1 MSDHQ
6 NQTSGN
12 AGGID
17 PDTLSLDQLSQ
28 LKAQEENKL
37 TAVSQHYGQ
46 LRAAAARYNASKQAI
61 VTLKKTNESS
71 EEREIMVPL
80 TASLYVPGKMKPE
93 ANKRVMIELG
103 TGFYA
108 EKSMDDAMAFID
120 RKIALIQQN
129 SDSVMKVIQG
139 TKKNVDNITATMQGK
154 LIEIRARQEGRKV
167 QAAERS

>member
-6 NQTSGN
+6 NQNSGG
-12 AGGID
+12 GGID
-17 PDTLSLDQLSQ
+17 PDSLSLDQLAQ

-46 LRAAAARYNASKQAI
+46 LRAASARYNASKQAI
-61 VTLKKTNESS
+61 ASLKKTNESK

-93 ANKRVMIELG
+93 ANKKVMIELG

-108 EKSMDDAMAFID
+108 EKSLDDAIAFVD
-120 RKIALIQQN
+120 RKISLIQQN
-129 SDSVMKVIQG
+129 SDNVMKVIQG
-139 TKKNVDNITATMQGK
+139 TKKNVDNITLTMQGK

-167 QAAERS
+167 QAAELS